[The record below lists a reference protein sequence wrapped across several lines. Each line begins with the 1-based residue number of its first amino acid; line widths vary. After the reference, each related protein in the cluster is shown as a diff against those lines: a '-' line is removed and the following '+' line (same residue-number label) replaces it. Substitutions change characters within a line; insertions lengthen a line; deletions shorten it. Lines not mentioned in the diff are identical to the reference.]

1 MSISNKPKTMK
12 KPKKHYV
19 DSNEL
24 EKTWATWLETDCPL
38 AWERLQSD
46 VYKICQGVAVH
57 FNPRDE
63 EERLELSHETYVLTV
78 EKIKDKRLV
87 FEPGRAPVFNFLTTT
102 IFRHLYSLMNKKNR
116 RKKLLMTKYL
126 CKPGVLDSLV
136 CVSDVGGGT
145 YKHPESSRILSTLL
159 PQLLDDTAA
168 LSKPKLK
175 KSVKKPSASV

>member
-1 MSISNKPKTMK
+1 MSKTK
-12 KPKKHYV
+12 KNKKHYV

-24 EKTWATWLETDCPL
+24 EKTWAKWLNTECPK
-38 AWERLQSD
+38 AWESLQQD

-63 EERLELSHETYVLTV
+63 EERLDLSHETYVLTI

-102 IFRHLYSLMNKKNR
+102 IFRHLYSLMNKRNR

-136 CVSDVGGGT
+136 CVSDVAGAT
-145 YKHPESSRILSTLL
+145 YKHPESDRILAGLL
-159 PQLLDDTAA
+159 PQLLDETAQ
-168 LSKPKLK
+168 LSKPKPK
-175 KSVKKPSASV
+175 KAKKKRTSAAATT